1 MRVVELFAG
10 VGGFRLGF
18 EQANSKLGDEYYKV
32 IWSNQWEPATKA
44 QHASITYRENW
55 NLTETKSEN
64 VYSNIDADDIH
75 SNQDISKV
83 NVSEIPN
90 HDLILGGF
98 PCQDYSVAKT
108 LNKSSGIKGVKGV
121 LWWEIHRIIESRKPE
136 CALLENVDRL
146 LKSPTSQRGRDFAI
160 MLSALDKLGYD
171 VEWRIITASDYG
183 MLQRRKRVFI
193 FAYRRDSRLSK
204 SLRSK
209 SPTSWVKR
217 NGIFAKAFPVNV
229 DVGTQISL
237 TGEPIVVM
245 KHILDNDD
253 YELHEV
259 SDSFNLGKSKG
270 TPFQSAGLMIDGKFF
285 TEKVTPVY
293 NQRITTLGDIL
304 LDSKSIELEYLISP
318 NDMLRDK
325 GWIYQ
330 KGAKREPR
338 KGTEGF
344 TYLYSEGPVTF
355 PDALDKPSR
364 TIITGEGG
372 SGASRFKHVVKFK
385 LSGSHK
391 KWLENYD
398 RDEIAKVREL
408 TNLGKNE
415 WVRRLN
421 PVELER
427 LNMMPDN
434 HTLGHSASKRAFL
447 MGNALVVGV
456 VEKLAFSLNK
466 ILVDSN

>member
-18 EQANSKLGDEYYKV
+18 EDANLKLGHEYYKIV
-32 IWSNQWEPATKA
+32 WSNQWEPATKT
-44 QHASITYRENW
+44 QHASITYREKW
-55 NLTETKSEN
+55 NLTENNKEN
-64 VYSNIDADDIH
+64 NYTNAENDDIH
-75 SNQDISKV
+75 SNEDISMV
-83 NVSEIPN
+83 DIADIPD
-90 HDLILGGF
+90 HQMVVGGF

-108 LNKSSGIKGVKGV
+108 LNKSAGIKGIKGV
-121 LWWEIHRIIESRKPE
+121 LWWEIYRIIEGKKPE
-136 CALLENVDRL
+136 YALLENVDRL

-183 MLQRRKRVFI
+183 MPQRRKRVFI
-193 FAYRRDSRLSK
+193 LAYRRDTPLSK
-204 SLRSK
+204 MLRSK
-209 SPTSWVKR
+209 SPSNWIKS
-217 NGIFAKAFPVNV
+217 NGVFAKAFPVSI
-229 DVGTQISL
+229 DALQTSL
-237 TGEPIVVM
+237 FEQKPPMQSIM
-245 KHILDNDD
+245 DKRN

-259 SDSFNLGKSKG
+259 SDSFNLGKSKS
-270 TPFQSAGLMIDGKFF
+270 TPFLSAGLMIEGEFF
-285 TEKVTPVY
+285 TQKVTPVY
-293 NQRITTLGDIL
+293 NQKIETLGDIMVE
-304 LDSKSIELEYLISP
+304 SKSVEIEYLISP
-318 NDMLRDK
+318 NDLLRDK

-338 KGTEGF
+338 KGTGGF

-385 LSGSHK
+385 LSNPQI
-391 KWLENYD
+391 KWLENHNQ
-398 RDEIAKVREL
+398 DEITRVREL
-408 TNLGKNE
+408 IGLDNSE
-415 WVRRLN
+415 WLRRLT

-456 VEKLAFSLNK
+456 VEKLAISLSE
-466 ILVDSN
+466 ILNDSQ